1 MNNIISLPDEI
12 ILEIHD
18 ILSRINQSRLELSE
32 SAISVSK
39 FEKELEYLKQK
50 RDLVMQKCIDL
61 DEERSRVVMRIVDSY
76 GEGELDLQSGKYFL
90 K

>member
-1 MNNIISLPDEI
+1 MNNIISLPEEI

-32 SAISVSK
+32 SAIAVSK
-39 FEKELEYLKQK
+39 FEKELDYLKQK

-61 DEERSRVVMRIVDSY
+61 DEERSRVIMRIVDSY
-76 GEGELDLQSGKYFL
+76 GEGELDLQSGKYFT